1 MKFTVD
7 EEKLYEV
14 VEKAVNKAME
24 ENLKRLK
31 LELIPYVDDDE
42 MEKIRE
48 IFKEPKKYK
57 YQEFV
62 QLDL

>member
-1 MKFTVD
+1 MKFAVE

-31 LELIPYVDDDE
+31 LELIPYVDDGE
-42 MEKIRE
+42 MEEIRE

-62 QLDL
+62 KLDL